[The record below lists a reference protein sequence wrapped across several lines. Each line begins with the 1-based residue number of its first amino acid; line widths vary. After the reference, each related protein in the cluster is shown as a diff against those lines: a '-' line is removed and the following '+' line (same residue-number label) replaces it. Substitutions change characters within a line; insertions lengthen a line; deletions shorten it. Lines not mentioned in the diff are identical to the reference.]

1 MPSTPSS
8 CCTGPTGSAHRSAV
22 VGIVIVSHSATLAAG
37 VRGLAAEMSGPDVR
51 LELAGG
57 LDEPEALGTDAVR
70 VADAIAR
77 ADSGDGVLVLMDLGS
92 AVLSAETALDL
103 LTPEQRERVLLSEAP
118 LVEGAVAAAVAARLG
133 APLPEVAA
141 EARGGLQG
149 KTAHLGA
156 DEPSPPVPA
165 AAPAPTDH
173 GPTLH
178 LEVGNPLGLHAR
190 PAARFV
196 QTAAGFDAEVEVTN
210 LTTGRGPAGGRS
222 LNGLATLGIR
232 QGHDILVSARGPQAE
247 AALEALASLA
257 ARDFDEELAPA
268 APPGPPPSPNAR
280 APVNVPEGA
289 ALAGLPGAPGIV
301 SAAARHFRIAAPEIP
316 TGSATDPEAEWKALE
331 EAREQVRS
339 EIRAVRDSVAVR
351 AGGYSAA
358 IFDAHLLFLDD
369 EALLGP
375 SRRAIFEHRRN
386 AAQAWNDAAEA
397 VAAEY
402 RSLDDDYLRARADD
416 LTGVARQVVAALKGN
431 GTGPQL
437 AGTGIVVAEDL
448 TPADTVALDRE
459 LTLGIATAAGSPTSH
474 SAILARSL
482 GIPAAVGLGAALLEV
497 PDETPLLLD
506 GDAGAV
512 YVEPPPELLAEL
524 EQRSAVQEEA
534 ARAALARAAE
544 PAVTRDG
551 RRIEVVANIGSPDDV
566 PAALENGA
574 EGVGLLRTEFLFLDR
589 ETMPGEDEQHEAYG
603 QIAGAL
609 EGRPLVLR
617 TLDVGAD
624 KPLPY
629 LRARPEANPFL
640 GVRGIRLQL
649 ERPELLE
656 TQFRAV
662 LRTAA
667 EHPLKVM
674 FPMVATL
681 AEYRHARSALERVRM
696 ELEHEGTPVPADL
709 EVGVMIEVPA
719 AALAAESFAP
729 EVGFFSLGTNDLTQ
743 YTMAAERGNASVATL
758 ADGLHP
764 SVLRLI
770 HMVAEGAGRHDR
782 WVGVCGELAAD
793 PVAVPVLIGLGV
805 TELSVNPPSIPAVK
819 QAVRDLDTEAARA
832 LADDA
837 LGLASATEVRA
848 LVASRMAER
857 TAVSPGSGT

>member
-1 MPSTPSS
+1 M
-8 CCTGPTGSAHRSAV
+8 

-37 VRGLAAEMSGPDVR
+37 VRELAAEMAGPDVR
-51 LELAGG
+51 LEVAGG
-57 LDEPEALGTDAVR
+57 IEAPEPALGTDAVR
-70 VADAIAR
+70 VAEAIAR
-77 ADSGDGVLVLMDLGS
+77 ADAGDGVVVLMDLGS

-103 LTPEQRERVLLSEAP
+103 LTSEQRERVLLCEAP
-118 LVEGAVAAAVAARLG
+118 LVEGAVAAAVAAKLG
-133 APLPEVAA
+133 ASPREVAA

-149 KTAHLGA
+149 KTAQLGA
-156 DEPSPPVPA
+156 TEPEPSVSAPPA
-165 AAPAPTDH
+165 GAREDALTR
-173 GPTLH
+173 TLRI
-178 LEVGNPLGLHAR
+178 ENPLGLHAR

-196 QTAAGFDAEVEVTN
+196 QTAAGFDASVEVTN
-210 LTTGRGPAGGRS
+210 LTTGRGPASGRS

-232 QGHDILVSARGPQAE
+232 QGHEILVSAHGAHAA
-247 AALEALASLA
+247 AALDALAELA
-257 ARDFDEELAPA
+257 ARDFDEQPAPA
-268 APPGPPPSPNAR
+268 AEPAPATPRGGPTQ
-280 APVNVPEGA
+280 GA
-289 ALAGLPGAPGIV
+289 GLTGLPGAPGIV
-301 SAAARHFRIAAPEIP
+301 SGPARRLRSVAPEIP
-316 TGSATDPEAEWKALE
+316 TGPSGDPEAEWEALQ
-331 EAREQVRS
+331 AALREVRA
-339 EIRAVRDSVAVR
+339 EIGSTRESVAAR
-351 AGGYSAA
+351 AGEYSAA

-369 EALLGP
+369 DALLEP
-375 SRRAIFEHRRN
+375 ARRAIFEQGRN
-386 AAQAWNDAAEA
+386 AAEAWHAAAEA

-402 RSLDDDYLRARADD
+402 RSLDDDYLSARAED

-512 YVEPPPELLAEL
+512 YVQPPPELLAEL

-819 QAVRDLDTEAARA
+819 HAVRDLDTEAARA

>member
-1 MPSTPSS
+1 M
-8 CCTGPTGSAHRSAV
+8 

-37 VRGLAAEMSGPDVR
+37 VRELAAEMAGPDVR
-51 LELAGG
+51 LEVAGG
-57 LDEPEALGTDAVR
+57 IEAPEPALGTDAVR
-70 VADAIAR
+70 VAEAIAR
-77 ADSGDGVLVLMDLGS
+77 ADAGDGVVVLMDLGS

-103 LTPEQRERVLLSEAP
+103 LTSEQRERVLLCEAP
-118 LVEGAVAAAVAARLG
+118 LVEGAVAAAVAAKLG
-133 APLPEVAA
+133 ASPREVAA

-149 KTAHLGA
+149 KTAQLGA
-156 DEPSPPVPA
+156 TEPEPSVSAPPA
-165 AAPAPTDH
+165 GAREDALTR
-173 GPTLH
+173 TLRI
-178 LEVGNPLGLHAR
+178 ENPLGLHAR

-196 QTAAGFDAEVEVTN
+196 QTAAGFDASVEVTN
-210 LTTGRGPAGGRS
+210 LTTGRGPASGRS

-232 QGHDILVSARGPQAE
+232 QGHEILVSAHGAHAA
-247 AALEALASLA
+247 AALDALAELA
-257 ARDFDEELAPA
+257 ARDFDEQPAPA
-268 APPGPPPSPNAR
+268 AEPAPATPRGGPTQ
-280 APVNVPEGA
+280 GA
-289 ALAGLPGAPGIV
+289 GLTGLPGAPGIV
-301 SAAARHFRIAAPEIP
+301 SGPARRLRSVAPEIP
-316 TGSATDPEAEWKALE
+316 TGPSGDPEAEWEALQV
-331 EAREQVRS
+331 ALREVRA
-339 EIRAVRDSVAVR
+339 EIGSTRESVAAR
-351 AGGYSAA
+351 AGEYSAA

-369 EALLGP
+369 DALLEP
-375 SRRAIFEHRRN
+375 ARRAIFEQGRN
-386 AAQAWNDAAEA
+386 AAEAWHAAAEA

-402 RSLDDDYLRARADD
+402 RSLDDDYLSARAED

-681 AEYRHARSALERVRM
+681 AEYRHARSALERVRV

-819 QAVRDLDTEAARA
+819 HAVRDLDTEAARA